1 MRKILILATLIAAP
15 AFAQQQEQLLPG
27 EADDR
32 LAVAFETIT
41 QQASGLIVNPAK
53 VRAQKRE
60 IDRLAA
66 EVKGLR
72 EKCGTIC
79 ESKKPEEERPP
90 ERLGTL
96 RSSQ

>member
-1 MRKILILATLIAAP
+1 MRKAEAITIIALALAVVGAS
-15 AFAQQQEQLLPG
+15 FAQQPQEQLLPG

-60 IDRLAA
+60 IDRLTA
-66 EVKGLR
+66 ENKAMR

-79 ESKKPEEERPP
+79 ESPKTEEKR
-90 ERLGTL
+90 
-96 RSSQ
+96 